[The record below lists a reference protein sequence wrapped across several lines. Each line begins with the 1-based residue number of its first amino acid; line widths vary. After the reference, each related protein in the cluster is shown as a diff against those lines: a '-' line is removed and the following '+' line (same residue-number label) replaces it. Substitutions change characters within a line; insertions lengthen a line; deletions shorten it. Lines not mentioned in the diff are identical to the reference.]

1 MRHGKTHNHLGR
13 KVGHR
18 RALLR
23 NLAISLIT
31 HKRISTTLAK
41 AKALRVFVEPILTTS
56 KANSQ
61 HAHREAFR
69 MLQNKEAVKELF
81 AVVSPAILERPG
93 GYVRVI
99 RTGTRLGDNAETA
112 LIELVDFNETYNAVE
127 KKAGSTRR
135 RRRRAAGT
143 TETTSASKASASTTA
158 ADQTESD
165 EVGDD
170 IASAIVAES
179 AESNDSIGFV
189 NELDAVVGEP
199 GAVVTAPEVIEDSEA
214 DWSEESDPTKEA

>member
-13 KVGHR
+13 KTGHR
-18 RALLR
+18 RSMLR

-41 AKALRVFVEPILTTS
+41 AKALRVFVEPIITTS
-56 KANSQ
+56 KAGDQ

-69 MLQNKEAVKELF
+69 LLQNKEAIKELF
-81 AVVSPAILERPG
+81 AVVSPAVQDRPG

-112 LIELVDFNETYNAVE
+112 LIELVDFNETYNAVD

-135 RRRRAAGT
+135 RRRRGAGT
-143 TETTSASKASASTTA
+143 AVTAGVAAVSATAAVDGTDLAVEDEVVEVEDTVTET
-158 ADQTESD
+158 
-165 EVGDD
+165 
-170 IASAIVAES
+170 
-179 AESNDSIGFV
+179 
-189 NELDAVVGEP
+189 
-199 GAVVTAPEVIEDSEA
+199 TAPEVAEDTNGN
-214 DWSEESDPTKEA
+214 DPELD